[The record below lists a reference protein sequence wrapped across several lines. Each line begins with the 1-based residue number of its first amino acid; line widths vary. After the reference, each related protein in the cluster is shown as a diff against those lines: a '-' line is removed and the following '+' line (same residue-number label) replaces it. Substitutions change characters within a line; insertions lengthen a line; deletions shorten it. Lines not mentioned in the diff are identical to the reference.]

1 MTSID
6 NRLQAVQ
13 TTIQAIKLHA
23 NCSQHVNVLA
33 VSKAKPAAAVREAYL
48 AGQTMFGENYLQEA
62 LDKQAQLTDLPIEWH
77 FIGPIQSNKT
87 QLIARHFTWVHSIDR
102 LKIAQRLNEARPAN
116 MQPLQ
121 VCIQVN
127 ISHEESKSGVLP
139 DELSALATAMTKL
152 PRLQLRG
159 LMAIPAPSGDNQ
171 QQRAQF
177 RQVRQCYEALVAEG
191 FALDTLS
198 MGMSDDYEMAIE
210 QGATIIRLGSC
221 IFGAR
226 N

>member
-1 MTSID
+1 
-6 NRLQAVQ
+6 
-13 TTIQAIKLHA
+13 
-23 NCSQHVNVLA
+23 
-33 VSKAKPAAAVREAYL
+33 
-48 AGQTMFGENYLQEA
+48 
-62 LDKQAQLTDLPIEWH
+62 
-77 FIGPIQSNKT
+77 
-87 QLIARHFTWVHSIDR
+87 
-102 LKIAQRLNEARPAN
+102 